1 MVNQNKAFAILKTGE
16 KSLFLTGATM
26 QNIKPRCVLDFY
38 VHESL
43 QRRGIGNEMF
53 EFMLD
58 REKVTAFKM
67 AYDRPSGKL
76 MGFLKKHY
84 KLSSYSP

>member
-1 MVNQNKAFAILKTGE
+1 
-16 KSLFLTGATM
+16 M

-58 REKVTAFKM
+58 RERQTAFKM

-76 MGFLKKHY
+76 LGFLKKYY